1 MPCLQGLGSYRGH
14 FTRLVN
20 TLDRMSSSPSIRNNY
35 LNDAMGSGEQNDGH
49 RHHHVIGIA
58 EGKATQRKGN
68 HLKPLPRSSWRLK
81 KLRLL

>member
-1 MPCLQGLGSYRGH
+1 MHCLQGLGSYRGH

-20 TLDRMSSSPSIRNNY
+20 TLDRIIRNNY
-35 LNDAMGSGEQNDGH
+35 LNDGH

-58 EGKATQRKGN
+58 EGKASQRKGN